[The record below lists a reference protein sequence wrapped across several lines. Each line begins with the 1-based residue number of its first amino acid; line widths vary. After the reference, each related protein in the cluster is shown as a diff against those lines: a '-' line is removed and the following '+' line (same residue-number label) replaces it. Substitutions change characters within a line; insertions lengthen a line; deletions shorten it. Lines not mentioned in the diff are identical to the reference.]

1 MARHLQ
7 SLALLGPRR
16 TLEEQAGRARRFG
29 FTLRR

>member
-7 SLALLGPRR
+7 PLALLGPRR
-16 TLEEQAGRARRFG
+16 TLEEQARRTRRFG